1 MEEDHTVHRPL
12 AQALIDAVRAQ
23 DFAGTADG
31 LLGGRPVEAFPS
43 IDLALVVFGRSPAT
57 RPRWAN
63 VLFSREHPQ
72 GLIGQTGPGA
82 KSLRHLR
89 IDRDQRD
96 AKGDSNAW
104 LPGSDWS
111 RLTWQPLQGDGAV
124 RVVAP
129 YPASLIKLMVAV
141 GVAMAVEAGRVGWT
155 EALADLHPMI
165 TVSDNDATD
174 RCVALLHRT
183 GQVNALNA
191 RLQQWGLAT
200 LQLNGTTPAGG
211 WRNGDG
217 SGVGQLHMTAWDTAR
232 LLWLLDEQAPAA
244 PWLAPAAPRL
254 SATSCARLREL
265 LQRQQLDEILSSG
278 ALRGVPGWVPGLPDA
293 PAFAHKTGTTQN
305 YASDAGIVRT
315 ERAHYIVALLT
326 NLGTRYA
333 PHEKCAT
340 TWRIPALGAQL
351 HRIVE
356 QLA

>member
-1 MEEDHTVHRPL
+1 MNPDDTVHRAL
-12 AQALIDAVRAQ
+12 AQALLQAVRAQ
-23 DFAGTADG
+23 DFGNTADG
-31 LLGGRPVEAFPS
+31 LRGGQPVEAFPS
-43 IDLALVVFGRSPAT
+43 IDLALVVFGRGS
-57 RPRWAN
+57 PRWAN
-63 VLFSREHPQ
+63 VLFSREHPK
-72 GLIGQTGPGA
+72 GLVGQTGPRA

-89 IDRDQRD
+89 IDQDQRD
-96 AKGDSNAW
+96 AKGDSIAW

-111 RLTWQPLQGDGAV
+111 RMNWQPLQGEGPV

-141 GVAMAVEAGRVGWT
+141 GVAMAVDAGRTSWAAV
-155 EALADLHPMI
+155 LPDLHPMI

-183 GQVNALNA
+183 GQVAALNA
-191 RLQQWGLAT
+191 RFQQWGLGT

-232 LLWLLDEQAPAA
+232 LLWLLDAEAPPP
-244 PWLAPAAPRL
+244 PWLGADAPRL
-254 SATSCARLREL
+254 SAASRDRLREVL
-265 LQRQQLDEILSSG
+265 SRQQLDEILSSG

-340 TWRIPALGAQL
+340 TWRIPALGAAV
-351 HRIVE
+351 HRLVE
-356 QLA
+356 GLA